1 MPITETDKHYLFSL
15 LYATG
20 IILFWRGIWE
30 ATLEIPILD
39 NVFVSLF
46 LGLLIIT
53 VTGVVYKE
61 FDPLGQKLNRIT
73 RLLNDVVSQSKQG
86 KKFEIHY
93 YDQLKK
99 KHTMVTSDRVRH
111 LEHSYMVIE
120 ENGKEFFVPLHR
132 ISRVHHKGKVIWQK

>member
-61 FDPLGQKLNRIT
+61 K
-73 RLLNDVVSQSKQG
+73 
-86 KKFEIHY
+86 
-93 YDQLKK
+93 
-99 KHTMVTSDRVRH
+99 
-111 LEHSYMVIE
+111 
-120 ENGKEFFVPLHR
+120 
-132 ISRVHHKGKVIWQK
+132 